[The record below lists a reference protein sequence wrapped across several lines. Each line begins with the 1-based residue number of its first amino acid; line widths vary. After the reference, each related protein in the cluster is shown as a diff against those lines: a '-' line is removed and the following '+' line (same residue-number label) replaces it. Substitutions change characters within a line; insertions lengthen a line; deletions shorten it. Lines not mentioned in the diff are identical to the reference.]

1 MAILV
6 HPMRA
11 TRDLPRPGIRRGDRM
26 YHLLSDLIG
35 PEGTQELLDAAR
47 ACGMPTRFIQYAG
60 GYREHFDIHT
70 DMADYLIT
78 HHGGRL
84 ATNREIG
91 ELLRRKRAAL
101 EAEASTAPADGV
113 NL

>member
-26 YHLLSDLIG
+26 YHLLSDKDG
-35 PEGTQELLDAAR
+35 PDGTAELLDAAR
-47 ACGMPTRFIQYAG
+47 ACGMPTRFIQYPG
-60 GYREHFDIHT
+60 SYREHFDIHT
-70 DMADYLIT
+70 DMADYLIGQGA
-78 HHGGRL
+78 HL

-91 ELLRRKRAAL
+91 ELLRRKRATL
-101 EAEASTAPADGV
+101 DSSF
-113 NL
+113 